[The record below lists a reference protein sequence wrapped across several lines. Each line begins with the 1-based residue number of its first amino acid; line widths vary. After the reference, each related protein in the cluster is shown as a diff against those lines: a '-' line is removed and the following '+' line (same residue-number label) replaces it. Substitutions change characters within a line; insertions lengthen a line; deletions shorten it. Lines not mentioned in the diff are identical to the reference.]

1 MVENLSE
8 MLRIANENYRAWKEL
23 AEKEKDLEE
32 AKRLF
37 KKSIFWLE
45 TYTAALFLSNVEKNI
60 ALAKTE
66 EEKREMK
73 KLVEQGKA
81 KLAARLLKYAETAL
95 SDLNK
100 ML

>member
-1 MVENLSE
+1 MVDNLNE

-45 TYTAALFLSNVEKNI
+45 TYAVALFLSNVEKNI
-60 ALAKTE
+60 AFAKND
-66 EEKREMK
+66 EEKAEMK
-73 KLVEQGKA
+73 KLVEKGKA
-81 KLAARLLKYAETAL
+81 KLAARLLKYAQTSL
-95 SDLNK
+95 NDLNR
-100 ML
+100 MI